1 MIRRV
6 RQILAV
12 ASATLRAGASLP
24 VASCQWHHDDSGM
37 SGMMILQIRRRA
49 LEGAQQVRIAGQG
62 VEGLAGV

>member
-12 ASATLRAGASLP
+12 ASATLRAGASL
-24 VASCQWHHDDSGM
+24 ASCQWHHDDSGM